1 LCAQAT
7 PRTTREPTD
16 LRTRP
21 DLTYDPGDINATQP
35 VPVTGGPRE
44 AGSSGGG
51 PVLEVGVLT
60 IGKPTLSMALSSLLL
75 QDDKRIRIH
84 IVDTSQ
90 APIIDRVEVQSALRL
105 AADRG
110 IRCTYDHLHDPKR
123 GFSLG
128 RMALLE
134 ALNGPNVCFMDDDVV
149 MPSGAVTQ
157 LLSFI
162 GEHPVYGWLAPFC
175 KNAGTLRTALAG
187 RPHYSPGG
195 VFHQDRLVRNILLE
209 YYETTVDVL
218 DKQRA
223 GNKVWEIAFL
233 TELFPMLGRSTTVQ
247 SDNVIYHL
255 DYHERPNWD
264 LLQESLVHNSRR
276 KAQELVAKYTSVMGG
291 QRGVKGGV

>member
-1 LCAQAT
+1 
-7 PRTTREPTD
+7 
-16 LRTRP
+16 
-21 DLTYDPGDINATQP
+21 LTHDAGDINVTQP
-35 VPVTGGPRE
+35 VPVTGSNRE
-44 AGSSGGG
+44 PQGAQGT
-51 PVLEVGVLT
+51 PTLEIGVLT

-84 IVDTSQ
+84 IVDTSPS
-90 APIIDRVEVQSALRL
+90 PIIDREEVQSALRL

-110 IRCTYDHLHDPKR
+110 IRCTYDHLHDSKR

-195 VFHQDRLVRNILLE
+195 VFYQDRLVRNILLE

-223 GNKVWEIAFL
+223 SNKVWEIAFL
-233 TELFPMLGRSTTVQ
+233 TELFPILRRSTTVQ
-247 SDNVIYHL
+247 SENVIYHL

-276 KAQELVAKYTSVMGG
+276 KAQELAAKYSSVMGG
-291 QRGVKGGV
+291 PKSANGGM

>member
-1 LCAQAT
+1 
-7 PRTTREPTD
+7 
-16 LRTRP
+16 
-21 DLTYDPGDINATQP
+21 
-35 VPVTGGPRE
+35 
-44 AGSSGGG
+44 
-51 PVLEVGVLT
+51 VLEIGVLT
-60 IGKPTLSMALSSLLL
+60 IGKPTLPMALSSLLL
-75 QDDKRIRIH
+75 QDDKRVRIH
-84 IVDTSQ
+84 IVDTSPV
-90 APIIDRVEVQSALRL
+90 PIIDHLEVQSALRL

-123 GFSLG
+123 GFSMG

-187 RPHYSPGG
+187 KPHYSPGG
-195 VFHQDRLVRNILLE
+195 VFYQDRLVRNILLE
-209 YYETTVDVL
+209 YYESTVDVL

-223 GNKVWEIAFL
+223 SNKVWEIAFL

-247 SDNVIYHL
+247 SENVIYHL

-291 QRGVKGGV
+291 QKGVKGGV

>member
-1 LCAQAT
+1 MT
-7 PRTTREPTD
+7 NNH
-16 LRTRP
+16 
-21 DLTYDPGDINATQP
+21 GDINVTQP
-35 VPVTGGPRE
+35 VPLTGGVRP
-44 AGSSGGG
+44 AGGAPSE
-51 PVLEVGVLT
+51 PMLEVGVLT

-84 IVDTSQ
+84 IVDTSP
-90 APIIDRVEVQSALRL
+90 APIIDKMEVQSALRL

-110 IRCTYDHLHDPKR
+110 IRCTYDHLHDARR
-123 GFSLG
+123 GFSMG

-157 LLSFI
+157 LLAFI
-162 GEHPVYGWLAPFC
+162 GDNPVYGWLAPFC

-187 RPHYSPGG
+187 KPHYSPGG
-195 VFHQDRLVRNILLE
+195 VFYQDKLVRNILLE

-223 GNKVWEIAFL
+223 TNKVWEIAFL
-233 TELFPMLGRSTTVQ
+233 TELFPLLGRSTTVQ
-247 SDNVIYHL
+247 NENVIYHL

-264 LLQESLVHNSRR
+264 LLQESLVLNSRR

-291 QRGVKGGV
+291 SQGVKGGV